1 MSTNPKKTRF
11 WNECNSEMPFLI
23 VYRFSQLFAILMITN
38 NFNSIRKNEMSA
50 IPKTMT
56 EAIIF

>member
-1 MSTNPKKTRF
+1 MSTNPKKNRF